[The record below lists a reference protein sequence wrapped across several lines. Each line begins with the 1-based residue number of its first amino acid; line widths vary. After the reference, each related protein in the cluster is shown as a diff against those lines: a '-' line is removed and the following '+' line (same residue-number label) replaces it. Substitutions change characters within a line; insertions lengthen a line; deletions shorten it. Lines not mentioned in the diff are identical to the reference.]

1 MDYGD
6 SSLDSWF
13 DCTPHRGPVPF
24 RRQNLEPYFVP
35 QWIGNERSRIPCGE
49 ASFLGHVDWLP
60 DGYLIDDLYD
70 NWANDYTQPQS
81 AGPWCS
87 PGSRRDRPHDVDGNH
102 IHHGPVNEARP
113 DNSNDPYLANNV
125 RETERCDLQDN
136 LQSKLY
142 AKGGDESLP
151 LPRVQDADLFK
162 SAYEVLQKC
171 IEDLKTEHERIRDER
186 VKLENLHNDFEFW
199 LQKCSEIKSNYER
212 GRKGASSRRKDQ
224 RKNCPGRE
232 ELGSDASKQ
241 TLQEVHDDE
250 EVETAFER
258 YNVKWL
264 QARLA
269 EVGDAEIIDIPWPTQ
284 TLEVG
289 GLSDIPVELRQCFR
303 HPAIHAPDKS
313 QLRQWNAFKF
323 FLESF
328 GLVPCKPD
336 HYCGKTNLCVDSQCQ
351 LNFDIR
357 FRGMWE
363 LSRVQELK
371 TRLREEKR
379 RWHPDGY
386 RRKWQ
391 SKWRPAEEEES
402 AKAVFNAV
410 VRASFSCD
418 SLLRQNGGLG
428 SSGV

>member
-1 MDYGD
+1 MDYGN

-13 DCTPHRGPVPF
+13 DCTPRRAPVPF
-24 RRQNLEPYFVP
+24 RRHNLEPYFVP
-35 QWIGNERSRIPCGE
+35 QWIGNERSRILRGE

-60 DGYLIDDLYD
+60 DGYSIDHLYD

-81 AGPWCS
+81 AEPWCS
-87 PGSRRDRPHDVDGNH
+87 PGSRRDRRHDVDGNH

-113 DNSNDPYLANNV
+113 SNSKDPYLANNEQ
-125 RETERCDLQDN
+125 ETERCGLQDN
-136 LQSKLY
+136 LQSKLSG
-142 AKGGDESLP
+142 KGGDDSLP
-151 LPRVQDADLFK
+151 LPRVQDAALFK

-186 VKLENLHNDFEFW
+186 VRLENLHNGFEYW
-199 LQKCSEIKSNYER
+199 LQKCSELKSNYER
-212 GRKGASSRRKDQ
+212 GCKGASRRKDQ
-224 RKNCPGRE
+224 RKDCPSRE
-232 ELGSDASKQ
+232 ELGSDTSKQ
-241 TLQEVHDDE
+241 TLQEVHNDG

-269 EVGDAEIIDIPWPTQ
+269 EVEDTEIIDIPWPTQ

-289 GLSDIPVELRQCFR
+289 GLSDIPVELRQCFQ

-328 GLVPCKPD
+328 SLVPCKPD

-357 FRGMWE
+357 FRGLWE
-363 LSRVQELK
+363 LPRVQELK
-371 TRLREEKR
+371 TRLQEEKR

-410 VRASFSCD
+410 VRASFSCE
-418 SLLRQNGGLG
+418 SLLRRNGGLG
-428 SSGV
+428 SPGV